1 MNLLE
6 CVLGSFMASC
16 LFVSNKKCVLLD
28 FFFFFFELL
37 HYKEKLLWD
46 KVVVRLERNE
56 HDSCTASMAIG
67 ID

>member
-1 MNLLE
+1 M
-6 CVLGSFMASC
+6 CITG
-16 LFVSNKKCVLLD
+16 
-28 FFFFFFELL
+28 FFFIFFFELL

>member
-1 MNLLE
+1 M
-6 CVLGSFMASC
+6 CITGF
-16 LFVSNKKCVLLD
+16 